1 MNEQNGKSNHD
12 VQNAQEP
19 WSRATDYCQPYLGD
33 QTAYESWIRGSRK
46 PTKPTEQPS
55 TATNKTNEPTA
66 DQTPNTDAKRE
77 NPSGT
82 IPSSAPVPQPVQKRK
97 GPDGCLVA
105 VIVSMVVAFALGVA
119 CVAGFAA
126 CSNSIATEDDAY
138 QDIEG
143 IIGEIASG
151 PLDDADFAENGNAT
165 LRSLLGEG
173 TSTDPFSKS
182 ELEELQSDLFSKAQA
197 KGSSLPQGIYFV
209 GDEGTVKAG
218 QYWIGGSDTGE
229 SYYFVLEKSSII
241 KNNYTCK
248 LVNTYY
254 GHNIAEVSD
263 GQVLVVINGEEG
275 FCALS
280 KMNKKFSDPYTNGVF
295 RVGTDIPEGT
305 YFLQPGKDS
314 DNKFAYYV
322 MDNLSYEGDYIVDQ
336 KEETKISAFTGLQVT
351 VKNGQYLELYNA
363 TATKGTQG

>member
-1 MNEQNGKSNHD
+1 MTMNEQNDTSNHGA
-12 VQNAQEP
+12 QSAQEP
-19 WSRATDYCQPYLGD
+19 WSRAADYCQPRLGD
-33 QTAYESWIRGSRK
+33 QAPYTSHPEKEA
-46 PTKPTEQPS
+46 
-55 TATNKTNEPTA
+55 
-66 DQTPNTDAKRE
+66 
-77 NPSGT
+77 PSGT
-82 IPSSAPVPQPVQKRK
+82 VPPFAPAPQPSQKRK
-97 GPDGCLVA
+97 GPDGCLIA
-105 VIVSMVVAFALGVA
+105 VITAAVMSFVLGLFVVLGLTSCMA
-119 CVAGFAA
+119 EGASGH
-126 CSNSIATEDDAY
+126 DAY
-138 QDIEG
+138 ESMEEAISELAPGMLSDPDIAEG
-143 IIGEIASG
+143 
-151 PLDDADFAENGNAT
+151 GNAT
-165 LRSLLGEG
+165 LRNLLGQG

-182 ELEELQSDLFSKAQA
+182 ELKQLQSDLFSKAQA
-197 KGSSLPQGIYFV
+197 KGSNLPQGIYFV
-209 GDEGTVKAG
+209 GSGKNDVKAG
-218 QYWIGGSDTGE
+218 QYWIGGSDTNE
-229 SYYFVLEKSSII
+229 SYYFVLEKSSVI

-275 FCALS
+275 FCTLS

-305 YFLQPGKDS
+305 YFLQPGKDP

-336 KEETKISAFTGLQVT
+336 KEETEISAFTGLQVT